1 MTLLF
6 SSVFSWA
13 AADCPLDSILTFDI
27 DSVLTEVTVFAYDDA
42 GHTTSEVV
50 WIVNADGSR
59 VGKSKKED
67 LYEGDTQVM
76 TSTYVWNNTT
86 SKWEGVA
93 KTEYEYT
100 NGKMTATTVFDWP
113 DDKWSA
119 KSKETYAYDAD
130 GRETEY
136 TTYARN
142 ASGQLDYVK
151 QRKKT
156 YNTAGK
162 LILDIQSNYTNGTW
176 VGSFKYVYDYNASG
190 TQILYEYYSSFTN
203 GAWVGSTKWYYEFD
217 AAGNK
222 TLEENYSGMTGGV
235 WKGSSKYTAT
245 FNTNKKETEHIAF
258 KWVTSTKKWQE
269 NTRTTKEYDGNN
281 VTDDASYTWSNKWVG
296 KTRTSKTYSGSLVTS
311 EIEWKWSNNR
321 WEHNKKTETQYAGSN
336 ISVQTKS
343 VWKNSGW
350 VNVSQLT
357 NTYVSNRLTEANTK
371 AWRNG
376 EWQDSVRTV
385 NTYNAKNINTLSVT
399 AAYKGSEW
407 ISMDSTTREVTY
419 TTIGSK
425 DYVVEDV
432 SMKWTAASNKW
443 TGVKRE
449 TKEYDTSGNV
459 IQADTYTFVVGKGWV
474 HNMRNLSEYKDGNS
488 NLPTLNATMIWDK
501 TNEEWIGTS
510 KTEKKYDETNR
521 LVKTSTYSWSTT
533 RNDWEGL
540 SSSED
545 IYVNN
550 IKVTSCTYT
559 WDYDD
564 WQWKGLFK
572 HDYTYSGNKLIEQID
587 WRYNKTT
594 GWYYDTRV
602 TYTFDNKGR
611 TIQTIKYQWVAAK
624 EDWCMTST
632 SQTTYDADA
641 DGGKLR
647 EQLTATGSNCAVTT
661 YALQHYM
668 YGCDLR
674 YYTIRFVND
683 DGTLL
688 AAAKWAKGET
698 PNYSGDEPT
707 KASSDEWTYTF
718 AGWDNEVVAVIGDA
732 TYTATYTA
740 IKRSYTITWLN
751 DDNTEIDQTTVEYG
765 VVPEHAEPTKA
776 RTDECTFTF
785 AGWDNEVVA
794 VTGDATYKATFTA
807 SKNSYTITWLND
819 DNTVIDQTTVEY
831 GVVPEHAEPTKA
843 SSAEWTYSFAGWDN
857 EVVAVTGDATY
868 KATFTASKN
877 SYTITW
883 LNDDNTV
890 IDQTT
895 VEYGVVPEHA
905 DPTKTATA
913 QYTYTFAGWSPEIT
927 SVTGNATYTATFSST
942 VNTYTVIWLNEDG
955 SELSRETLEYG
966 AEPIYH
972 GTEPTKEPDG
982 EYIYTFDGW
991 TPNVE
996 PVTGDATYTATF
1008 TAISCGDYPLLPVV
1022 DLYNWLLM
1030 LDVRSARA
1038 MGYVFSEEDVTWYRV
1053 QGEPDKM
1060 SDGVAADDVRV
1071 GAGFSFTINE
1081 SLANTGDYYAMVDV
1095 SSSSTGVPCT
1105 GMVRSNMIH
1114 CATSS
1119 DVFAPALAP
1128 TLLRPGEPQQV
1139 IGLNPDAP
1147 TVIAVYDISGRLLRT
1162 VANEGIDRLEMNA
1175 ETVPGCYQ
1183 ISVQNGDQR
1192 TILRYVVVQ

>member
-1 MTLLF
+1 MTLLL

-13 AADCPLDSILTFDI
+13 ASDCPLDSILTFNI

-42 GHTTSEVV
+42 GHTISEVV
-50 WIVNADGSR
+50 WIVNDGSR
-59 VGKSKKED
+59 VGKTKKED

-76 TSTYVWNNTT
+76 TSTYEWNNTT

-93 KTEYEYT
+93 KTEYEYS
-100 NGKMTATTVFDWP
+100 NGKNTATTVFDWP

-119 KSKETYAYDAD
+119 QSKETFTYDAA
-130 GRETEY
+130 GQETEY

-142 ASGQLDYVK
+142 AAGQLEYVK

-190 TQILYEYYSSFTN
+190 TQTLYEYYSSFAN

-222 TLEENYSGMTGGV
+222 TLEERYSGMTGGV

-245 FNTNKKETEHIAF
+245 FNANKKETEHINF
-258 KWVTSTKKWQE
+258 KWITTSKKWQE
-269 NTRTTKEYDGNN
+269 NTRTTKEYDGND
-281 VTDDASYTWSNKWVG
+281 VTDDASYTWSNGWVG
-296 KTRTSKTYSGSLVTS
+296 KARTSKTYSGTLVTS
-311 EIEWKWSNNR
+311 EIEWKWSSNR
-321 WEHNKKTETQYAGSN
+321 WEHNKKTETQYPGSN

-357 NTYVSNRLTEANTK
+357 NTYVSNHLTEASTK

-376 EWQDSVRTV
+376 AWQDSVRTV

-407 ISMDSTTREVTY
+407 ISTDSTTREVTY

-425 DYVVEDV
+425 DYVLEDV

-474 HNMRNLSEYKDGNS
+474 HNVRNLSEYKDGNS
-488 NLPTLNATMIWDK
+488 NLPTLNATMLWDK
-501 TNEEWIGTS
+501 TNEAWVGSS

-521 LVKTSTYSWSTT
+521 LVGTSTYSWNASHS
-533 RNDWEGL
+533 DWAGV

-559 WDYDD
+559 WDYVD
-564 WQWKGLFK
+564 WKWIGMFK

-632 SQTTYDADA
+632 NQTTYDADA

-647 EQLTATGSNCAVTT
+647 EQLTAAGSNCAVTT

-668 YGCDLR
+668 YGCDPR
-674 YYTIRFVND
+674 FYTITWLNEDGSELSRDTLEYGAIPSHD
-683 DGTLL
+683 DPVKEST
-688 AAAKWAKGET
+688 AQ
-698 PNYSGDEPT
+698 Y
-707 KASSDEWTYTF
+707 TYTF
-718 AGWDNEVVAVIGDA
+718 AGWKPSIQPVTGDA
-732 TYTATYTA
+732 TYTATFSSTVNT
-740 IKRSYTITWLN
+740 YTITWLN
-751 DDNTEIDQTTVEYG
+751 EDGTELSHETLEYG
-765 VVPEHAEPTKA
+765 ATPT
-776 RTDECTFTF
+776 
-785 AGWDNEVVA
+785 
-794 VTGDATYKATFTA
+794 
-807 SKNSYTITWLND
+807 
-819 DNTVIDQTTVEY
+819 
-831 GVVPEHAEPTKA
+831 
-843 SSAEWTYSFAGWDN
+843 
-857 EVVAVTGDATY
+857 
-868 KATFTASKN
+868 
-877 SYTITW
+877 
-883 LNDDNTV
+883 
-890 IDQTT
+890 
-895 VEYGVVPEHA
+895 HA
-905 DPTKTATA
+905 DPVKESTA
-913 QYTYTFAGWSPEIT
+913 QYTYTFAGWSPEITSVTGNATYQATFSSTVNTYTVTWLNDDGTEIGHETLEYGTVPSHDAPVKESTAQYTYTFAGWSPEVT

-972 GTEPTKEPDG
+972 GAEPTKEPDG

-991 TPNVE
+991 TPDVE

-1008 TAISCGDYPLLPVV
+1008 TATSCGDYPLLPVV
-1022 DLYNWLLM
+1022 DLYDWLLM
-1030 LDVRSARA
+1030 LDVRSART
-1038 MGYVFSEEDVTWYRV
+1038 MGYIFSEEDVTWYRV

-1071 GAGFSFTINE
+1071 GTGYSFTLNE

-1114 CATSS
+1114 CTASS
-1119 DVFAPALAP
+1119 GMFTPVLAP
-1128 TLLRPGEPQQV
+1128 TLVQPGEPQQV
-1139 IGLNPDAP
+1139 MGLNPEAS
-1147 TVIAVYDISGRLLRT
+1147 TIIAVYDISGRLLRT
-1162 VANEGIDRLEMNA
+1162 VSGEGVDRLDVKA

-1183 ISVQNGDQR
+1183 VIVQNGDQR
-1192 TILRYVVVQ
+1192 TILRYVVAQ

>member
-27 DSVLTEVTVFAYDDA
+27 DSVLTEVTVFTYDDA
-42 GHTTSEVV
+42 GHTISEVV
-50 WIVNADGSR
+50 WTVNADGSR

-67 LYEGDTQVM
+67 RYEGNTQVM

-93 KTEYEYT
+93 KTEYEYA
-100 NGKMTATTVFDWP
+100 NGKNTAITVFDWP
-113 DDKWSA
+113 TNTWSA
-119 KSKETYAYDAD
+119 ESKETYVYDAA
-130 GRETEY
+130 GREKEY

-142 ASGQLDYVK
+142 TAGQLEYV
-151 QRKKT
+151 QRREKT
-156 YNTAGK
+156 YNPAGN
-162 LILDIQSNYTNGTW
+162 LILDIRSNYTNGTW

-190 TQILYEYYSSFTN
+190 TQTLYEYYSSFAN

-222 TLEENYSGMTGGV
+222 TLEERYSGMTGGV

-245 FNTNKKETEHIAF
+245 FNANKKEIEHINF
-258 KWVTSTKKWQE
+258 KWITTSKKWQE

-281 VTDDASYTWSNKWVG
+281 VTDDASYTWSNGWVG
-296 KTRTSKTYSGSLVTS
+296 KARTSKTYSGTLVTS
-311 EIEWKWSNNR
+311 EIEWKWSSNR
-321 WEHNKKTETQYAGSN
+321 WEHNKKTETQYTGSN

-376 EWQDSVRTV
+376 AWQDSLRTV
-385 NTYNAKNINTLSVT
+385 NTYDAKNINTLSVT
-399 AAYKGSEW
+399 AVYKGSEW

-425 DYVVEDV
+425 DYVLEDV

-459 IQADTYTFVVGKGWV
+459 IQADTYTFMVGTGWV
-474 HNMRNLSEYKDGNS
+474 HNVRNLSKYKDDNS
-488 NLPTLNATMIWDK
+488 QLPTLNATMLWDK
-501 TNEEWIGTS
+501 TNEAWVGSS

-521 LVKTSTYSWSTT
+521 LVGTSTYSWNAS
-533 RNDWEGL
+533 RNDWAGI
-540 SSSED
+540 SSTED

-559 WDYDD
+559 WDYVD
-564 WQWKGLFK
+564 WKWIGMFK
-572 HDYTYSGNKLIEQID
+572 YDYTYSGNKVIEQID
-587 WRYNKTT
+587 SRYDKTT

-611 TIQTIKYQWVAAK
+611 KVQTINYKWDAANNQ
-624 EDWCMTST
+624 WCMTST
-632 SQTTYDADA
+632 DQTTYDADA

-647 EQLTATGSNCAVTT
+647 EQLAATGSNCEVTA

-668 YGCDLR
+668 YGCDPR

-683 DGTLL
+683 DGSELSRDTLEYG
-688 AAAKWAKGET
+688 AT
-698 PNYSGDEPT
+698 PSHDDPIKESTAQY
-707 KASSDEWTYTF
+707 TYTF
-718 AGWDNEVVAVIGDA
+718 SGWIPAIQPVTGDA
-732 TYTATYTA
+732 TYTATFSSTVNT
-740 IKRSYTITWLN
+740 YTITWLN
-751 DDNTEIDQTTVEYG
+751 EDGSKLSRDTLEYG
-765 VVPEHAEPTKA
+765 ATPTH
-776 RTDECTFTF
+776 
-785 AGWDNEVVA
+785 
-794 VTGDATYKATFTA
+794 
-807 SKNSYTITWLND
+807 D
-819 DNTVIDQTTVEY
+819 DPIKE
-831 GVVPEHAEPTKA
+831 
-843 SSAEWTYSFAGWDN
+843 S
-857 EVVAVTGDATY
+857 
-868 KATFTASKN
+868 
-877 SYTITW
+877 
-883 LNDDNTV
+883 
-890 IDQTT
+890 
-895 VEYGVVPEHA
+895 
-905 DPTKTATA
+905 TA
-913 QYTYTFAGWSPEIT
+913 QYTYTFTGWTPAIQP
-927 SVTGNATYTATFSST
+927 VTGNATYTATFSST
-942 VNTYTVIWLNEDG
+942 VNTYTITWLSEDGSELSRETLEYGAFPSHDDPIKESTTEYTYTFTGWEPEVSAVTKDATYTATFDSVKNTYTITWLNDDG

-972 GTEPTKEPDG
+972 GAEPTKEPDG
-982 EYIYTFDGW
+982 QYIYTFEGW
-991 TPNVE
+991 TPDVE

-1022 DLYNWLLM
+1022 DLYDWLLM

-1053 QGEPDKM
+1053 QGEPDKL

-1071 GAGFSFTINE
+1071 GTGYSFTLKE

-1114 CATSS
+1114 CTASS
-1119 DVFAPALAP
+1119 GMSTPVLAP
-1128 TLLRPGEPQQV
+1128 TLVQSGEPQQV
-1139 IGLNPDAP
+1139 IGLNPEALTIID
-1147 TVIAVYDISGRLLRT
+1147 VYDISGRLLRT
-1162 VANEGIDRLEMNA
+1162 VSGEGVDRLDVKA

-1183 ISVQNGDQR
+1183 VIVQNGNQR
-1192 TILRYVVVQ
+1192 AILRYMVVQ